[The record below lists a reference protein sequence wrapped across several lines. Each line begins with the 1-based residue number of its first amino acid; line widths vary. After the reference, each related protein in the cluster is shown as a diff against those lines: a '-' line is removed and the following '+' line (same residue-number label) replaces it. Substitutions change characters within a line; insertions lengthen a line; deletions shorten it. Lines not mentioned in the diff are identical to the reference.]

1 MSKLRSAVVWLVL
14 TTQIWTPV
22 LAQTL
27 PISVDKSVA
36 GQKPVVGV
44 ANGVPVVNIAPPSA
58 GGVSNNRFTQF
69 NVGPSGVVLNN
80 SGAASQTQLAGQ
92 VAGNPMLGNQR
103 AATILNQVTAANPSR
118 LMGMLEV
125 AGNRANVIVANPA
138 GITCNGCGFLN
149 ANRATLTTGKPVI
162 GPDGTLGF
170 DIASG
175 RLAIEGAGLYGA
187 NLSQLDLL
195 ARTLELNAQ
204 VWADRLN
211 VVAGAA
217 RVGYD
222 GIDVSALAG
231 DGAGTGVALD
241 VAALGGMYANS
252 IRLIGTE
259 AGVGVNVGGNLVALT
274 GTLSVSANG
283 DVRILPS
290 ARVQAARDLSL
301 QSGRDIVNQG
311 AATAGGALA
320 FNAAGK
326 IVNHSAISS
335 GSGAS
340 IVARQMENRGA
351 FTAGLQADGS
361 VSPLG
366 TLSVQVDQLLNPGV
380 LVAGG
385 NAAVTAG
392 VLGLS
397 GGKFVTGGALTLDAT
412 GAVSNRAGEVYGGS
426 VVLRAASLD
435 NSGGKL
441 ASGGALRGRVTG
453 AIDNTGGTLAGA
465 GAVDVTGKSVVN
477 AASGVVSGD
486 NVALRGT
493 DAIDNQ
499 GGTVQANGAL
509 RVETAGALDN
519 RGGKLLGGSA
529 DIQAASVDN
538 RNGVAQADGK
548 LAITSGGAL
557 RNQDGGLYGGTA
569 DLKSGSLENGAGRIA
584 TDGALDVTV
593 TGAIDNTGGTIAA
606 QGLASLDAQRLTN
619 TRGIVAANGL
629 TLETQG
635 VLDNNA
641 GLIQADNTLA
651 LSAGSLINRDTL
663 VNGVAGAGGTVAGA
677 LGMMG
682 KQVTLNAGSIDNQA
696 GRIGAGQDLGVTT
709 GALDNAR
716 GNVSSDANAKLAFS
730 SLANTGGALTA
741 GTSLE
746 LVTGNLDNDG
756 KIHSGQDL
764 KITANTLTNRA
775 GGELIA
781 VRNNEL
787 VIGGLLANAGLIDGG
802 YTRIHA
808 GSLTNTGRIYGDRI
822 GIQTPVLLNDANA
835 VIASRG
841 DIDLGVGTLTNRE
854 HALIYVAGDLRIGGT
869 LDAGGKATGQAAL
882 LSNESAT
889 IEAERDADI
898 AAASIQNRNLHFA
911 SETVEVSR
919 EAKWFYRLDGTT
931 DIVDGEGMWF
941 CNTVKSICG
950 RGPSWMGQY
959 DERRLLMPSA
969 RYPESQ
975 YGPPFD
981 YSNIQNDQ
989 EGRAGISAPIG
1000 LAYTPETPFC
1010 DGGDSGFCS
1019 VDPAQFFYKPDAKIW
1034 SVFEVER
1041 PSGIKK
1047 PPAPD
1052 DCGLRCPAD
1061 LAQQQAQYDRDLELY
1076 DTLNEKIKAFNAD
1089 FRNNRMIKDFTFYEV
1104 TEITRETRITQSDPG
1119 KIIVGGNARLAGNI
1133 VNDKSRIL
1141 AGGTLKTEGGTL
1153 SNVGAEGLR
1162 TVDRVGTMAYT
1173 YEKNDSRKYNRSDYN
1188 ATVLAERIETG
1199 LGDAQGGASFA
1210 PSGQTPGGSTIVQA
1224 LPPATLTRITL
1235 PGNQTIAVVVL
1246 PPTIPTSKLYQVVPA
1261 PNAPYL
1267 IATDSQFIG
1276 SRTVVSSDFLL
1287 EKLNQDPGHILKRL
1301 GDGFYEQKLVAE
1313 QVMLASGQRF
1323 VGDYTDNETQ
1333 YRAMLS
1339 AGADFANQ
1347 FGLAVGTALTEEQ
1360 MRHLTSDIVWM
1371 VEQTVTL
1378 PDGTQQKVL
1387 APQVYLAVKPGD
1399 LRGDGTLIAGRD
1411 TQISATGDVD
1421 NSGTIGARNALVV
1434 DAQNMRNTVGT
1445 IQGKTVNLNARND
1458 IDNLAGLLKG
1468 DGVTLTAGRDIN
1480 LTASTQSNVRGGIS
1494 NTIVDGV
1501 ARIDAGTLN
1510 VQAGR
1515 DFNAQAAAIA
1525 ASGDAS
1531 IRAGN
1536 GINLTAAGTSYGES
1550 FNFGKK
1556 NRSEMRTT
1564 EDVGTRIA
1572 AAGNLTLMAA
1582 QDTNAI
1588 AAQVSSDKQLAL
1600 GAGRDINVLAGD
1612 SSGYTYNEIYYK
1624 TKGFLSSKS
1633 THRIKEA
1640 SWTQAVSSTFT
1651 GDSAVLVAGRDL
1663 NVFGSNVAAQNDLV
1677 MSADRGVNIVAEKN
1691 SADEYQYEKIKR
1703 SGFGGLGGLSY
1714 GSRQTTDWM
1723 DTKRGLN
1730 TGSTIGSVTGDV
1742 LINAGASLNVLG
1754 SDVLAR
1760 QGDITMIGRD
1770 VSIVGSFDTMRQREV
1785 HQMKQSGFSVT
1796 ASTPVASAMQTA
1808 GRMAEAS
1815 GKSGNP
1821 VMAALA
1827 GGTTALAASNAYDAV
1842 VAAGTAEDAGTIDK
1856 MGGGSIKLS
1865 FGSSKSSSTT
1875 DRSSSTSV
1883 GSNIAAGK
1891 DLTIV
1896 AKGAGSASDIT
1907 VSGSNLSAGNNAVL
1921 KADGDILLQA
1931 AKNFYEQKTDSKSS
1945 GFNIA
1950 VGYSTGTSNGWTVEL
1965 GASMS
1970 RGKENGRDQSWTNS
1984 SVTAGNVLALQSG
1997 GDTTLRGA
2005 SGKAEQVLA
2014 SVGGNLLLES
2024 LQDTSTYTSR
2034 QTSAGINATLCIP
2047 PYCYGQ
2053 SSAAANFG
2061 TGRMNS
2067 NYKSVADQTGLW
2079 AGDGG
2084 FLIDVK
2090 NNTTLI
2096 GSVIA
2101 SSDKAVTDGLNML
2114 STGTLVTRDIKNKAS
2129 YSANQIAVGGGF
2141 GFGGSASGSGGGASG
2156 LGTTKGNQVAGGASK
2171 DAGTSLS
2178 SSGALSANMPTVVAA
2193 SGKSSSTTQSAIS
2206 GGTVI
2211 IRDEA
2216 GQKALTGKTVAET
2229 IASLN
2234 RDTSDTLNTL
2244 KPIFDKEKIEA
2255 GFEIASEATRQM
2267 GQYLSN
2273 RAKEADELKKAMSA
2287 ENDPTRYAELERQY
2301 ENAKQWLPGGTY
2313 RQVANAILAATGS
2326 NVTGA
2331 ASTIAQN
2338 AVVSYLQQ
2346 QGAAQ
2351 VGKWVGEGLIR
2362 SGSPEHVALQAIV
2375 GCAGAGAS
2383 GQSCTA
2389 GATGAAAAVVINALL
2404 DSSKG
2409 KSNEDAEAR
2418 RNLVASLIAGAA
2430 AVAGADGLA
2439 AITNAAIAELDNN
2452 SLNPL
2457 HHQPLI
2463 ERLAQM
2469 DKLEP
2474 EEQVELLQRL
2484 KAAHAEGT
2492 QTALDQMKSVFGPEE
2507 LKETRD
2513 QLESML
2519 GAGSACGQVPACAL
2533 QLTRSIKELDGL
2545 LAQYKTQS
2553 ELTPKVDAALLVFD
2567 LATSGIVGVVK
2578 GPVLDAIRLSA
2589 TRAAGGSLEMAAAK
2603 MAYADGASWTIRNAE
2618 VLASDGKTVLARQN
2632 PITGKYEATVPRL
2645 WQGNS
2650 PALEF
2655 VPPGMERPFRPV
2667 NPTFPPDAAVV
2678 NAMQSPQLKQMVKAC
2693 DQSDC
2698 SEIASKLLESAGGKG
2713 MILEVRPKNS
2723 GKLNIY
2729 ENNDLTVNNFYHQ
2742 VYTDGRYVYDPR
2754 LSTTP
2759 IPKGDWEMHMR
2770 GMNPT
2775 GVSITTNLQGL
2786 Q

>member
-1 MSKLRSAVVWLVL
+1 MFKLRSAVVWLVL
-14 TTQIWTPV
+14 YSQIWTPV

-27 PISVDKSVA
+27 PISVDKSVPGA
-36 GQKPVVGV
+36 KPVVGV
-44 ANGVPVVNIAPPSA
+44 SNGVPVVNIAPPSA

-103 AATILNQVTAANPSR
+103 ATAILNQVTAANPSR

-125 AGNRANVIVANPA
+125 AGNRANVIIANPA

-162 GPDGTLGF
+162 GADGALGF
-170 DIASG
+170 DITGG
-175 RLAIEGAGLYGA
+175 RLGIEGAGLYGA
-187 NLSQLDLL
+187 NLSQLDLM

-204 VWADRLN
+204 VWANNLN

-222 GIDVSALAG
+222 GIDVAALTGA
-231 DGAGTGVALD
+231 GAGTGVALD

-259 AGVGVNVGGNLVALT
+259 AGVGVNIGGNLAALT
-274 GTLSVSANG
+274 GTLTVSANG
-283 DVRILPS
+283 DVRIQPS
-290 ARVQAARDLSL
+290 GRLQAATNLSV
-301 QSGRDIVNQG
+301 QSARDIVNDG
-311 AATAGGALA
+311 AVAAGGALGL
-320 FNAAGK
+320 NAAAK
-326 IVNHSAISS
+326 VINNQAMSSA
-335 GSGAS
+335 GNAS
-340 IVARQMENRGA
+340 IVARQLENRGA
-351 FTAGLQADGS
+351 LTAGLQADGS
-361 VSPLG
+361 ISPLG
-366 TLSVQVDQLLNPGV
+366 ALSAQVDQLLNPGT

-385 NAAVTAG
+385 DATITANA
-392 VLGLS
+392 LGLS
-397 GGKFVTGGALTLDAT
+397 GGKFVAGGALRVDAT
-412 GAVSNRAGEVYGGS
+412 GAVTNRGGSVYGGS
-426 VVLRAASLD
+426 VALRAAGLD
-435 NSGGKL
+435 NTGGKL
-441 ASGGALRGRVTG
+441 TSGAALDGQVTG

-465 GAVDVTGKSVVN
+465 GALDLRGRSVVN
-477 AASGVVSGD
+477 AAGGVISGQS
-486 NVALRGT
+486 VALRGA
-493 DAIDNQ
+493 DGIDNQ
-499 GGTVQANGAL
+499 GGSVQANDAL
-509 RVETAGALDN
+509 RVETAGTLDN
-519 RGGKLLGGSA
+519 RGGKLLGGGA
-529 DIQAASVDN
+529 DIQAAAIDN
-538 RNGVAQADGK
+538 RNGIAQADGK
-548 LAITSGGAL
+548 LAVTTGGAL
-557 RNQDGGLYGGTA
+557 QNQAGGLYGGTLGIDA
-569 DLKSGSLENGAGRIA
+569 ASLANSGGKVASG
-584 TDGALDVTV
+584 GALDLKTA
-593 TGAIDNTGGTIAA
+593 GAIDNTDGTVAA
-606 QGLASLDAQRLTN
+606 QGLATLNAQSLSN
-619 TRGIVAANGL
+619 TRGIVAAGGL
-629 TLETQG
+629 TLKTQG
-635 VLDNNA
+635 VLDNSA
-641 GLIQADNTLA
+641 GLIQADDALA
-651 LSAGSLINRDTL
+651 LTAGSLKNRDTL
-663 VNGVAGAGGTVAGA
+663 ANGNAGAGATTAGA
-677 LGMMG
+677 LGLMG
-682 KQVTLNAGSIDNQA
+682 QQVTLDTTAIDNQA
-696 GRIGAGQDLGVTT
+696 GRIGAGQALTLTT
-709 GALDNAR
+709 GVLDNTR
-716 GNVSSDANAKLAFS
+716 GNVSSDAKAKLAFS
-730 SLANTGGALTA
+730 SVTNTGGALTA

-756 KIHSGQDL
+756 KIHAGQDL
-764 KITANTLTNRA
+764 KITADTLTNRA
-775 GGELIA
+775 TGELIA

-787 VIGGLLANAGLIDGG
+787 IIGGLLSNAGLIDGG
-802 YTRIHA
+802 YTLINA
-808 GSLTNTGRIYGDRI
+808 GNLLNTGRIYGDRI
-822 GIQTPVLLNDANA
+822 GIKTPLLQNEPNA

-841 DIDLGVGTLTNRE
+841 DMDLGVGTLTNRE
-854 HALIYVAGDLRIGGT
+854 HALIYAAGDLRLGGT
-869 LDAGGKATGQAAL
+869 LDAAGKATGQAAL

-889 IEAERDADI
+889 IEVERNADI

-911 SETVEVSR
+911 SETVEVGR

-981 YSNIQNDQ
+981 YSNIQEDQ
-989 EGRAGISAPIG
+989 QGRAGVSAPIG
-1000 LAYTPETPFC
+1000 LAYIAEYSGC
-1010 DGGDSGFCS
+1010 SGGDAGECYTN
-1019 VDPAQFFYKPDAKIW
+1019 PAQFLYKPDAKIW

-1041 PSGIKK
+1041 PSGIRR
-1047 PPAPD
+1047 PPSPD
-1052 DCGLRCPAD
+1052 DCGWRCPAD
-1061 LAQQQAQYDRDLELY
+1061 LAQQQAQYDHDLELY

-1104 TEITRETRITQSDPG
+1104 TEITRETRITESDPG
-1119 KIIVGGNARLAGNI
+1119 KIIVGGNARLVGNV

-1141 AGGTLKTEGGTL
+1141 AGGALKTEGGTL

-1199 LGDAQGGASFA
+1199 LGDAKGGAAVA
-1210 PSGQTPGGSTIVQA
+1210 PSGQTPGASTVVQA

-1246 PPTIPTSKLYQVVPA
+1246 PPTIPTSKLYQVITA

-1276 SRTVVSSDFLL
+1276 SRSVVSSDFLL
-1287 EKLNQDPGHILKRL
+1287 EKLNQDPGHVLKRL

-1313 QVMLASGQRF
+1313 QVMLATGQRF

-1333 YRAMLS
+1333 YKALLS
-1339 AGADFANQ
+1339 AGADFAKQ

-1411 TQISATGDVD
+1411 TQISATGDVN
-1421 NSGTIGARNALVV
+1421 NSGTLGARNALVV
-1434 DAQNMRNTVGT
+1434 DAQNVRNTVGT

-1510 VQAGR
+1510 AQAGR
-1515 DFNAQAAAIA
+1515 DVNAQAAAIVT
-1525 ASGDAS
+1525 SGDAS

-1536 GINLTAAGTSYGES
+1536 DINLTAAGTSYGES

-1582 QDTNAI
+1582 QDINAI

-1612 SSGYTYNEIYYK
+1612 SSGYAYNEIYYK
-1624 TKGFLSSKS
+1624 TKGFLSSKT

-1651 GDSAVLVAGRDL
+1651 GDSAVMVAGRDL
-1663 NVFGSNVAAQNDLV
+1663 NVLGSNVAAQNDLV
-1677 MSADRGVNIVAEKN
+1677 MSADRNVNIVAEKN
-1691 SADEYQYEKIKR
+1691 SASEYQYEKIKK

-1742 LINAGASLNVLG
+1742 LINAGGSLNVLG

-1785 HQMKQSGFSVT
+1785 HEMKQSGFSVT
-1796 ASTPVASAMQTA
+1796 ASTPVVSAMQTA

-1821 VMAALA
+1821 VMTALA

-1842 VAAGTAEDAGTIDK
+1842 AAAGAAKDAGAIDK
-1856 MGGGSIKLS
+1856 MGGGSIKIS

-1945 GFNIA
+1945 GFNIGI
-1950 VGYSTGTSNGWTVEL
+1950 GYSTGTSNGLTVEL
-1965 GASMS
+1965 GASIA
-1970 RGKENGRDQSWTNS
+1970 RGKENGRDDSWTNS

-1997 GDTTLRGA
+1997 GDTTLKGA
-2005 SGKAEQVLA
+2005 SGKAEQILA

-2024 LQDTSTYTSR
+2024 LQDTSTYTSK
-2034 QTSAGINATLCIP
+2034 QTSAGVNITLCIP

-2053 SSAAANFG
+2053 STAAANFG
-2061 TGRMNS
+2061 TGKMNS
-2067 NYKSVADQTGLW
+2067 NFKSVTEQTGLW

-2101 SSDKAVTDGLNML
+2101 SSDKAVADGLNML
-2114 STGTLVTRDIKNKAS
+2114 STGTLVTRDIKNSAS

-2141 GFGGSASGSGGGASG
+2141 GFGGSASAGGESPAG

-2171 DAGTSLS
+2171 DAGTSLA
-2178 SSGALSANMPTVVAA
+2178 SGGGFSANLPTVVAA
-2193 SGKSSSTTQSAIS
+2193 GGNSSSTTQSAIS
-2206 GGTVI
+2206 GGTII
-2211 IRDEA
+2211 IRDEE
-2216 GQKALTGKTVAET
+2216 GQRALTGKTVAET
-2229 IASLN
+2229 IAALN

-2255 GFEIASEATRQM
+2255 GFEIASEASRQL
-2267 GQYLSN
+2267 GQFLTN
-2273 RAKEADELKKAMSA
+2273 RAREADALSSSLAKELQK
-2287 ENDPTRYAELERQY
+2287 
-2301 ENAKQWLPGGTY
+2301 PGGGDAQRIAQLANELDSALRWAPGGDY
-2313 RQVANAILAATGS
+2313 RLISTAILGGISGNVSGGVSEAAR
-2326 NVTGA
+2326 
-2331 ASTIAQN
+2331 AS
-2338 AVVSYLQQ
+2338 AVNYLQGLTAQ
-2346 QGAAQ
+2346 QVKLFADGLGSSPQADATRAA
-2351 VGKWVGEGLIR
+2351 L
-2362 SGSPEHVALQAIV
+2362 HAIV
-2375 GCAGAGAS
+2375 GCAGGAAQGTGCSSSALGAGAAS
-2383 GQSCTA
+2383 
-2389 GATGAAAAVVINALL
+2389 VVNALL
-2404 DSSKG
+2404 DAADRGSESG
-2409 KSNEDAEAR
+2409 LSVEQREAR
-2418 RNLVASLIAGAA
+2418 ANLVSNLLAGVAFGLGLDAGGAVNSGRLETENNAVGLLLKRGGPALIGLCFRSATCQEKVIGPAAFAAISA
-2430 AVAGADGLA
+2430 AVAALRAANPQLDENQALLLAVTRYITTPASMEPIPGKPGEPVPPLPIPPGQTGGNENVSVPGKPGDGHTPISVPGQENNGPPEGA
-2439 AITNAAIAELDNN
+2439 TMP
-2452 SLNPL
+2452 SPL
-2457 HHQPLI
+2457 
-2463 ERLAQM
+2463 
-2469 DKLEP
+2469 P
-2474 EEQVELLQRL
+2474 EEQWPGLIF
-2484 KAAHAEGT
+2484 
-2492 QTALDQMKSVFGPEE
+2492 S
-2507 LKETRD
+2507 
-2513 QLESML
+2513 ESK
-2519 GAGSACGQVPACAL
+2519 GVPP
-2533 QLTRSIKELDGL
+2533 SIVNLDGKL
-2545 LAQYKTQS
+2545 PA
-2553 ELTPKVDAALLVFD
+2553 
-2567 LATSGIVGVVK
+2567 GIG
-2578 GPVLDAIRLSA
+2578 GP
-2589 TRAAGGSLEMAAAK
+2589 G
-2603 MAYADGASWTIRNAE
+2603 
-2618 VLASDGKTVLARQN
+2618 
-2632 PITGKYEATVPRL
+2632 
-2645 WQGNS
+2645 
-2650 PALEF
+2650 
-2655 VPPGMERPFRPV
+2655 
-2667 NPTFPPDAAVV
+2667 
-2678 NAMQSPQLKQMVKAC
+2678 
-2693 DQSDC
+2693 
-2698 SEIASKLLESAGGKG
+2698 
-2713 MILEVRPKNS
+2713 
-2723 GKLNIY
+2723 
-2729 ENNDLTVNNFYHQ
+2729 
-2742 VYTDGRYVYDPR
+2742 
-2754 LSTTP
+2754 TP
-2759 IPKGDWEMHMR
+2759 IPMPPTQ
-2770 GMNPT
+2770 NPDVT
-2775 GVSITTNLQGL
+2775 AEEFARAAFNGQTPMKVVDNISGPGSWVAILPDGTAVTFRPAGQASSATSDTTATVEVNNKSIRDINLGKHAKFKFPSF
-2786 Q
+2786 

>member
-27 PISVDKSVA
+27 PISVDKNVS

-44 ANGVPVVNIAPPSA
+44 TNGVPVVNIAPPSA

-80 SGAASQTQLAGQ
+80 SGAASQTQVAGQ

-103 AATILNQVTAANPSR
+103 ATTILNQVTAPNPSQ

-162 GPDGTLGF
+162 GPDGALGF
-170 DIASG
+170 DITGG
-175 RLAIEGAGLYGA
+175 RLGIEGAGLYGA
-187 NLSQLDLL
+187 NLSQLDLM

-204 VWADRLN
+204 VWANNLN

-222 GIDVSALAG
+222 GIDVSALTGA
-231 DGAGTGVALD
+231 GAGTGVALD

-259 AGVGVNVGGNLVALT
+259 AGVGVNIGGNLAALT
-274 GTLSVSANG
+274 GTLTVNANG

-290 ARVQAARDLSL
+290 GRLQAATGLTV
-301 QSGRDIVNQG
+301 QSARDIVNDG
-311 AATAGGALA
+311 TVAAGGALGL
-320 FNAAGK
+320 NAAGN
-326 IVNHSAISS
+326 VANNNAMSSA
-335 GSGAS
+335 ATVS
-340 IVARQMENRGA
+340 IVARQFENRGGL
-351 FTAGLQADGS
+351 TVGLQADGS
-361 VSPLG
+361 ISPLG
-366 TLSVQVDQLLNPGV
+366 ALSAQVDQLLNPGT

-385 NAAVTAG
+385 DATITAKA
-392 VLGLS
+392 LGLS
-397 GGKFVTGGALTLDAT
+397 GGKFVAGGALSVDAT
-412 GAVSNRAGEVYGGS
+412 GAVTNRDGSVYGGS
-426 VVLRAASLD
+426 VALRAGSLD
-435 NSGGKL
+435 NTGGKL
-441 ASGGALRGRVTG
+441 TGGVALVGQVTG

-465 GAVDVTGKSVVN
+465 GAVDLRGRSVVN
-477 AASGVVSGD
+477 AAGGVVSGQS
-486 NVALRGT
+486 VALRGA
-493 DAIDNQ
+493 DGIDNQ
-499 GGTVQANGAL
+499 GGSVQANDAL
-509 RVETAGALDN
+509 RVETAGAIDN

-529 DIQAASVDN
+529 DLQSASLDN
-538 RNGVAQADGK
+538 RGGIAQADGK
-548 LAITSGGAL
+548 LAVTNSGAL
-557 RNQDGGLYGGTA
+557 QNEGGGLYGGTA
-569 DLKSGSLENGAGRIA
+569 DLKAASLANTDGKIASG
-584 TDGALDVTV
+584 GALDVT
-593 TGAIDNTGGTIAA
+593 TPGAIDNTGGTIAA
-606 QGLASLDAQRLTN
+606 QGLASLDAQRLVN
-619 TRGIVAANGL
+619 RRGIVAASGL
-629 TLETQG
+629 TLKTQG
-635 VLDNNA
+635 LLDNNA
-641 GLIQADNTLA
+641 GLIQADNA
-651 LSAGSLINRDTL
+651 LILNAGSLSNRDTFA
-663 VNGVAGAGGTVAGA
+663 NGVAGA
-677 LGMMG
+677 LGLMG
-682 KQVTLNAGSIDNQA
+682 KQVTLNAGSIDNQD

-716 GNVSSDANAKLAFS
+716 GNVSSDANAKLAFG

-764 KITANTLTNRA
+764 KITADTLTNRA
-775 GGELIA
+775 SGELIA

-802 YTRIHA
+802 YTRINA
-808 GSLTNTGRIYGDRI
+808 GNLLNTGRIYGDRI
-822 GIQTPVLLNDANA
+822 GIKTPLLQNEPNA

-841 DIDLGVGTLTNRE
+841 DMDLGVGTLTNRE
-854 HALIYVAGDLRIGGT
+854 HALIYAAGDLRIGGT

-889 IEAERDADI
+889 IEVERNADI

-911 SETVEVSR
+911 SESVEVSR

-950 RGPSWMGQY
+950 RDPSWMGQY

-981 YSNIQNDQ
+981 YSNIQEDQ
-989 EGRAGISAPIG
+989 QGRAGVSAPIG
-1000 LAYTPETPFC
+1000 LAYIPEYSGC
-1010 DGGDSGFCS
+1010 SGGDAGECYTN
-1019 VDPAQFFYKPDAKIW
+1019 PPQFLYKPDAKIW

-1041 PSGIKK
+1041 PSGIRR
-1047 PPAPD
+1047 PPSPD
-1052 DCGLRCPAD
+1052 DCGWRCPAD
-1061 LAQQQAQYDRDLELY
+1061 LAQQQAQYDHDLVLY
-1076 DTLNEKIKAFNAD
+1076 DTLNEKIKDFNAD

-1104 TEITRETRITQSDPG
+1104 TQITRETRITESDPG

-1199 LGDAQGGASFA
+1199 LGDAKGGAAVA
-1210 PSGQTPGGSTIVQA
+1210 PSGQTPGASTVVQA

-1246 PPTIPTSKLYQVVPA
+1246 PPTLPTSKLYQVVTA
-1261 PNAPYL
+1261 PSAPYL

-1287 EKLNQDPGHILKRL
+1287 EKLNQDPSHILKRL

-1313 QVMLASGQRF
+1313 QVMLATGQRF

-1333 YRAMLS
+1333 YKALLS
-1339 AGADFANQ
+1339 AGADFAEKY
-1347 FGLAVGTALTEEQ
+1347 GLALGTALTEEQ

-1411 TQISATGDVD
+1411 TQISTTGDVV

-1434 DAQNMRNTVGT
+1434 DAQNVRNTVGT

-1468 DGVTLTAGRDIN
+1468 DAVALTAGRDVN
-1480 LTASTQSNVRGGIS
+1480 LTSSTQSNVRGGIS
-1494 NTIVDGV
+1494 NTIIDGV
-1501 ARIDAGTLN
+1501 ARVDAGTLN

-1515 DFNAQAAAIA
+1515 DVNAQAAAIA
-1525 ASGDAS
+1525 ATGDAS

-1536 GINLTAAGTSYGES
+1536 DINLTAAGTSYGES

-1582 QDTNAI
+1582 QDINAI
-1588 AAQVSSDKQLAL
+1588 AAQVSSDKQLAV

-1624 TKGFLSSKS
+1624 TKGFWSSKT

-1651 GDSAVLVAGRDL
+1651 GDSAVLMAGRDL
-1663 NVFGSNVAAQNDLV
+1663 NVVGSNVAAQKDLV
-1677 MSADRGVNIVAEKN
+1677 MSADRNVNIVAEQN
-1691 SADEYQYEKIKR
+1691 TANDYQYEKIKK
-1703 SGFGGLGGLSY
+1703 SGFGALGGISY
-1714 GSRQTTDWM
+1714 GSRQTTDWV

-1742 LINAGASLNVLG
+1742 LINAGGSLNVLG

-1770 VSIVGSFDTMRQREV
+1770 VSIVGGFDTMRQREV
-1785 HQMKQSGFSVT
+1785 HEVKQSGFTIT
-1796 ASTPVASAMQTA
+1796 ASTPVVSAMQTGA
-1808 GRMAEAS
+1808 RMAEAS
-1815 GKSGNP
+1815 GKSGNA
-1821 VMAALA
+1821 VMAGLA
-1827 GGTTALAASNAYDAV
+1827 GATTALAASNAYDAV
-1842 VAAGTAEDAGTIDK
+1842 KAAGAIENATAIDK
-1856 MGGGSIKLS
+1856 AGGGSIKVS

-1883 GSNIAAGK
+1883 GSNIAAGN

-1921 KADGDILLQA
+1921 KADGGILLQA
-1931 AKNFYEQKTDSKSS
+1931 ARNVFEQKTDSKSS
-1945 GFNIA
+1945 GFNIGI
-1950 VGYSTGTSNGWTVEL
+1950 GYSTGTSNGWTLEL
-1965 GASMS
+1965 GASVS
-1970 RGKENGRDQSWTNS
+1970 RGNENGRDQSWTNS
-1984 SVTAGNVLALQSG
+1984 FVTAGNVLALQSG

-2005 SGKAEQVLA
+2005 SGKAEQILA

-2024 LQDTSTYTSR
+2024 LQDTSTYTSK
-2034 QTSAGINATLCIP
+2034 QTSGGVNLTVCVP

-2053 SSAAANFG
+2053 SSVSGNFG
-2061 TGRMNS
+2061 TGKMNS
-2067 NYKSVADQTGLW
+2067 NFKSVTEQTGLW

-2096 GSVIA
+2096 GSVIV
-2101 SSDKAVTDGLNML
+2101 SSDKAVAEGLNKL
-2114 STGTLVTRDIKNKAS
+2114 STGTLVTQDIKNSAS

-2141 GFGGSASGSGGGASG
+2141 GFGGGASKEGSAG

-2171 DAGTSLS
+2171 DAGTSLA
-2178 SSGALSANMPTVVAA
+2178 SSGGFSANLPTVVAA
-2193 SGKSSSTTQSAIS
+2193 GGNSSSTTQSAIS
-2206 GGTVI
+2206 GGTII
-2211 IRDEA
+2211 IREEER
-2216 GQKALTGKTVAET
+2216 QRALTGKTAAET
-2229 IASLN
+2229 IAALN
-2234 RDTSDTLNTL
+2234 RDTSDTLNAL

-2255 GFEIASEATRQM
+2255 GFEIASEASRQL
-2267 GQYLSN
+2267 GQFLTN
-2273 RAKEADELKKAMSA
+2273 RAKEIQDAKQRSE
-2287 ENDPTRYAELERQY
+2287 DPRLSYAERIQAAKEYADLEGKWGAR
-2301 ENAKQWLPGGTY
+2301 GTY
-2313 RQVANAILAATGS
+2313 SQWGTIIL
-2326 NVTGA
+2326 GA
-2331 ASTIAQN
+2331 ASGNVMGGTGQFVQAA
-2338 AVVSYLQQ
+2338 AVNYLQTL
-2346 QGAAQ
+2346 GAAQ
-2351 VGKWVGEGLIR
+2351 IKELSRELGGEG
-2362 SGSPEHVALQAIV
+2362 SAGHAALHAV
-2375 GCAGAGAS
+2375 LGCAGAAAQGAS
-2383 GQSCTA
+2383 C
-2389 GATGAAAAVVINALL
+2389 
-2404 DSSKG
+2404 
-2409 KSNEDAEAR
+2409 
-2418 RNLVASLIAGAA
+2418 
-2430 AVAGADGLA
+2430 
-2439 AITNAAIAELDNN
+2439 
-2452 SLNPL
+2452 
-2457 HHQPLI
+2457 
-2463 ERLAQM
+2463 
-2469 DKLEP
+2469 
-2474 EEQVELLQRL
+2474 
-2484 KAAHAEGT
+2484 
-2492 QTALDQMKSVFGPEE
+2492 
-2507 LKETRD
+2507 
-2513 QLESML
+2513 
-2519 GAGSACGQVPACAL
+2519 GAGGVGAL
-2533 QLTRSIKELDGL
+2533 S
-2545 LAQYKTQS
+2545 
-2553 ELTPKVDAALLVFD
+2553 
-2567 LATSGIVGVVK
+2567 GVV
-2578 GPVLDAIRLSA
+2578 L
-2589 TRAAGGSLEMAAAK
+2589 
-2603 MAYADGASWTIRNAE
+2603 
-2618 VLASDGKTVLARQN
+2618 
-2632 PITGKYEATVPRL
+2632 
-2645 WQGNS
+2645 
-2650 PALEF
+2650 
-2655 VPPGMERPFRPV
+2655 
-2667 NPTFPPDAAVV
+2667 
-2678 NAMQSPQLKQMVKAC
+2678 
-2693 DQSDC
+2693 
-2698 SEIASKLLESAGGKG
+2698 SKLLENLEGDGGKNLSAEDQQTRVNLITSIVAGIAAAIDPNAVSAAQVAARIELENNSRYMNRDKVGRLKAELTNDLLRTCGTEASCFQEGFDRADRMASAYDVALMLSHYPQLTKEKADTLAQAVLDLAPGVSNASALYELVTGRTATGEEANRFFSSLGLVPVVGG
-2713 MILEVRPKNS
+2713 MLKKGGQALHVFADVGKAVDVGKVGGRAGAAVANGIEIAPGKFDYLFGRVSSNAHNAARSNQLALEMKRLGIPDTAAGRQMLSEHLAQSVKSEGNVSRTFSNQYGNFEVRESFFIGPS
-2723 GKLNIY
+2723 GSATKF
-2729 ENNDLTVNNFYHQ
+2729 ESTFQ
-2742 VYTDGRYVYDPR
+2742 VLEDGTRR
-2754 LSTTP
+2754 LSTV
-2759 IPKGDWEMHMR
+2759 IPF
-2770 GMNPT
+2770 N
-2775 GVSITTNLQGL
+2775 
-2786 Q
+2786 

>member
-1 MSKLRSAVVWLVL
+1 MFKLRSAVVWLVL
-14 TTQIWTPV
+14 YSQIWTPV

-27 PISVDKSVA
+27 PISVDKSVPGA
-36 GQKPVVGV
+36 KPVVGV
-44 ANGVPVVNIAPPSA
+44 SNGVPVVNIAPPSA

-103 AATILNQVTAANPSR
+103 ATAILNQVTAANPSR

-125 AGNRANVIVANPA
+125 AGNRANVIIANPA

-162 GPDGTLGF
+162 GADGALGF
-170 DIASG
+170 DITGG
-175 RLAIEGAGLYGA
+175 RLGIEGAGLYGA
-187 NLSQLDLL
+187 NLSQLDLM

-204 VWADRLN
+204 VWANNLN

-222 GIDVSALAG
+222 GIDVAALTGA
-231 DGAGTGVALD
+231 GAGTGVALD

-259 AGVGVNVGGNLVALT
+259 AGVGVNIGGNLAALT
-274 GTLSVSANG
+274 GTLTVSANG
-283 DVRILPS
+283 DVRIQPS
-290 ARVQAARDLSL
+290 GRLQAATNLSV
-301 QSGRDIVNQG
+301 QSARDIVNDG
-311 AATAGGALA
+311 AVAAGGALGL
-320 FNAAGK
+320 NAAAK
-326 IVNHSAISS
+326 VINNQAMSSA
-335 GSGAS
+335 GNAS
-340 IVARQMENRGA
+340 IVARQLENRGA
-351 FTAGLQADGS
+351 LTAGLQADGS
-361 VSPLG
+361 ISPLG
-366 TLSVQVDQLLNPGV
+366 ALSAQVDQLLNPGT

-385 NAAVTAG
+385 DATITANA
-392 VLGLS
+392 LGLS
-397 GGKFVTGGALTLDAT
+397 GGKFVAGGALRVDAT
-412 GAVSNRAGEVYGGS
+412 GAVTNRGGSVYGGS
-426 VVLRAASLD
+426 VALRAAGLD
-435 NSGGKL
+435 NTGGKL
-441 ASGGALRGRVTG
+441 TSGAALDGQVTG

-465 GAVDVTGKSVVN
+465 GALDLRGRSVVN
-477 AASGVVSGD
+477 AAGGVISGQS
-486 NVALRGT
+486 VALRGA
-493 DAIDNQ
+493 DGIDNQ
-499 GGTVQANGAL
+499 GGSVQANDAL
-509 RVETAGALDN
+509 RVETAGTLDN
-519 RGGKLLGGSA
+519 RGGKLLGGGA
-529 DIQAASVDN
+529 DIQAAAIDN
-538 RNGVAQADGK
+538 RNGIAQADGK
-548 LAITSGGAL
+548 LAVTTGGAL
-557 RNQDGGLYGGTA
+557 QNQAGGLYGGTLGIDA
-569 DLKSGSLENGAGRIA
+569 ASLANSGGKVASG
-584 TDGALDVTV
+584 GALDLKTA
-593 TGAIDNTGGTIAA
+593 GAIDNTDGTVAA
-606 QGLASLDAQRLTN
+606 QGLATLNAQSLSN
-619 TRGIVAANGL
+619 TRGIVAAGGL
-629 TLETQG
+629 TLKTQG
-635 VLDNNA
+635 VLDNSA
-641 GLIQADNTLA
+641 GLIQADDALA
-651 LSAGSLINRDTL
+651 LTAGSLKNRDTL
-663 VNGVAGAGGTVAGA
+663 ANGNAGAGATTAGA
-677 LGMMG
+677 LGLMG
-682 KQVTLNAGSIDNQA
+682 QQVTLDTTAIDNQA
-696 GRIGAGQDLGVTT
+696 GRIGAGQALTLTT
-709 GALDNAR
+709 GVLDNTR
-716 GNVSSDANAKLAFS
+716 GNVSSDAKAKLAFS
-730 SLANTGGALTA
+730 SVTNTGGALTA

-756 KIHSGQDL
+756 KIHAGQDL
-764 KITANTLTNRA
+764 KITADTLTNRA
-775 GGELIA
+775 TGELIA

-787 VIGGLLANAGLIDGG
+787 IIGGLLSNAGLIDGG
-802 YTRIHA
+802 YTLINA
-808 GSLTNTGRIYGDRI
+808 GNLLNTGRIYGDRI
-822 GIQTPVLLNDANA
+822 GIKTPLLQNEPNA

-841 DIDLGVGTLTNRE
+841 DMDLGVGTLTNRE
-854 HALIYVAGDLRIGGT
+854 HALIYAAGDLRLGGT
-869 LDAGGKATGQAAL
+869 LDAAGKATGQAAL

-889 IEAERDADI
+889 IEVERNADI

-911 SETVEVSR
+911 SETVEVGR

-981 YSNIQNDQ
+981 YSNIQEDQ
-989 EGRAGISAPIG
+989 QGRAGVSAPIG
-1000 LAYTPETPFC
+1000 LAYIAEYSGC
-1010 DGGDSGFCS
+1010 SGGDAGECYTN
-1019 VDPAQFFYKPDAKIW
+1019 PAQFLYKPDAKIW

-1041 PSGIKK
+1041 PSGIRR
-1047 PPAPD
+1047 PPSPD
-1052 DCGLRCPAD
+1052 DCGWRCPAD
-1061 LAQQQAQYDRDLELY
+1061 LAQQQAQYDHDLELY

-1104 TEITRETRITQSDPG
+1104 TEITRETRITESDPG
-1119 KIIVGGNARLAGNI
+1119 KIIVGGNARLVGNV

-1141 AGGTLKTEGGTL
+1141 AGGALKTEGGTL

-1199 LGDAQGGASFA
+1199 LGDAKGGAAVA
-1210 PSGQTPGGSTIVQA
+1210 PSGQTPGASTVVQA

-1246 PPTIPTSKLYQVVPA
+1246 PPTIPTSKLYQVITA

-1276 SRTVVSSDFLL
+1276 SRSVVSSDFLL
-1287 EKLNQDPGHILKRL
+1287 EKLNQDPGHVLKRL

-1313 QVMLASGQRF
+1313 QVMLATGQRF

-1333 YRAMLS
+1333 YKALLS
-1339 AGADFANQ
+1339 AGADFAKQ

-1411 TQISATGDVD
+1411 TQISATGDVN
-1421 NSGTIGARNALVV
+1421 NSGTLGARNALVV
-1434 DAQNMRNTVGT
+1434 DAQNVRNTVGT

-1510 VQAGR
+1510 AQAGR
-1515 DFNAQAAAIA
+1515 DVNAQAAAIVT
-1525 ASGDAS
+1525 SGDAS

-1536 GINLTAAGTSYGES
+1536 DINLTAAGTSYGES

-1582 QDTNAI
+1582 QDINAI
-1588 AAQVSSDKQLAL
+1588 AAQVSSDKQLAV

-1624 TKGFLSSKS
+1624 TKGFWSSKT
-1633 THRIKEA
+1633 THRIKES
-1640 SWTQAVSSTFT
+1640 SWTAGVASTFT
-1651 GDSAVLVAGRDL
+1651 GDTTMVMAGRDV
-1663 NVFGSNVAAQNDLV
+1663 NVVGSNVGAQNDLV
-1677 MSADRGVNIVAEKN
+1677 MSGERNVNIVAGEN
-1691 SADEYQYEKIKR
+1691 TSANYDYEYIKK
-1703 SGFGGLGGLSY
+1703 SGFGAMGGLSY
-1714 GSRQTTDWM
+1714 GTRKQTDIL
-1723 DTKRGLN
+1723 DGTKVFH
-1730 TGSTIGSVTGDV
+1730 TASTVGSVQGDT
-1742 LINAGASLNVLG
+1742 LINAGKSLNVVG
-1754 SDVLAR
+1754 SNVLAR
-1760 QGDITMIGRD
+1760 QGDVTLIGRD
-1770 VSIVGSFDTMRQREV
+1770 VSIVAVADTAREKEYHEV
-1785 HQMKQSGFSVT
+1785 KQSGFSIN
-1796 ASTPVASAMQTA
+1796 ASTPIVSAMQTA
-1808 GRMAEAS
+1808 GRMGEAA
-1815 GKSGNP
+1815 GKTDNK
-1821 VMAALA
+1821 VMQGLALA
-1827 GGTTALAASNAYDAV
+1827 TTGLAGINAYDAV
-1842 VAAGTAEDAGTIDK
+1842 MGAKDKAGGFNASID
-1856 MGGGSIKLS
+1856 
-1865 FGSSKSSSTT
+1865 FGSSKSQTT
-1875 DRSSSTSV
+1875 IKRESTSV
-1883 GSNIAAGK
+1883 SGSNVAAGK

-1896 AKGAGSASDIT
+1896 AKGGGKDSDVTVTGSR
-1907 VSGSNLSAGNNAVL
+1907 LSAGNNAVI
-1921 KADGDILLQA
+1921 KAEGDILLQA
-1931 AKNFYEQKTDSKSS
+1931 VKNSFEQHTTNKSS
-1945 GFNIA
+1945 NASIG
-1950 VGYSTGTSNGWTVEL
+1950 VG
-1965 GASMS
+1965 
-1970 RGKENGRDQSWTNS
+1970 
-1984 SVTAGNVLALQSG
+1984 VTAGNNGFGLVVNLAAGGARGYADGKDTSWAYTTVTAGNALALQSG
-1997 GDTTLRGA
+1997 GDTSLIGA
-2005 SGKAEQVLA
+2005 VGQAEQIIA
-2014 SVGGNLLLES
+2014 SVGNNLRIET
-2024 LQDTSTYTSR
+2024 LQDTSTYKSK
-2034 QTSAGINATLCIP
+2034 QESAGINASICVYG
-2047 PYCYGQ
+2047 YC
-2053 SSAAANFG
+2053 SSSVSANVSQ
-2061 TGRMNS
+2061 GRMNS
-2067 NYKSVADQTGLW
+2067 DFKSATEQAGLK
-2079 AGDGG
+2079 AGNGG
-2084 FLIDVK
+2084 FIVDVK

-2096 GSVIA
+2096 GGVIA
-2101 SSDKAVTDGLNML
+2101 SGDQAVIDGLNRV
-2114 STGTLVTRDIKNKAS
+2114 STGTLVVQDLKNTADYKAS
-2129 YSANQIAVGGGF
+2129 QVAVGGGY
-2141 GFGGSASGSGGGASG
+2141 GWGDSKTGVGMGTTSKGEVAGGSKAEAGTKVPTTSGGVGMGVPVALGASGS
-2156 LGTTKGNQVAGGASK
+2156 
-2171 DAGTSLS
+2171 
-2178 SSGALSANMPTVVAA
+2178 AN
-2193 SGKSSSTTQSAIS
+2193 STTNSAIS
-2206 GGTVI
+2206 GGTI
-2211 IRDEA
+2211 EIRDEA
-2216 GQKALTGKTVAET
+2216 GQLALTGKTAEET

-2234 RDTSDTLNTL
+2234 RDTSSDTLNAL

-2255 GFEIASEATRQM
+2255 GFAVAAEATRQM
-2267 GQYLSN
+2267 GQYLTN
-2273 RAKEADELKKAMSA
+2273 RAKEADELKKAMST

-2338 AVVSYLQQ
+2338 ALVSYLQQ

-2362 SGSPEHVALQAIV
+2362 NGSPEHVALQAIV
-2375 GCAGAGAS
+2375 GCSGAGAS
-2383 GQSCTA
+2383 GQSCAA
-2389 GATGAAAAVVINALL
+2389 GATGAAAAVVVNALL

-2439 AITNAAIAELDNN
+2439 TITNAAIAELDNN

-2463 ERLAQM
+2463 GRLAQM

-2553 ELTPKVDAALLVFD
+2553 ELTPKVDAALLAFD
-2567 LATSGIVGVVK
+2567 LATSGIVGAVR
-2578 GPVLDAIRLSA
+2578 GPILDAIRLSA

-2603 MAYADGASWTIRNAE
+2603 MAYADGASWAVRNGE
-2618 VLASDGKTVLARQN
+2618 VLAADGKTVLARQN
-2632 PITGKYEATVPRL
+2632 PVTGKYDSILVPKP
-2645 WQGNS
+2645 GVKPS
-2650 PALEF
+2650 PPPVE
-2655 VPPGMERPFRPV
+2655 VIPPGMSRPFRPA
-2667 NPTFPPDAAVV
+2667 NPNFPPDAAVV
-2678 NAMQSPQLKQMVKAC
+2678 DAMNSPMLKKMTEAC
-2693 DQSDC
+2693 TSVDC
-2698 SEIASKLLESAGGKG
+2698 SEIAEKLLSSAGGKG
-2713 MILEVRPKNS
+2713 KILEVRPKTANNLS
-2723 GKLNIY
+2723 IY
-2729 ENNDLTVNNFYHQ
+2729 ENSVIERNLNYHQ

-2754 LSTTP
+2754 LSSSP
-2759 IPKGDWEMHMR
+2759 VPKGDWEMHMR
-2770 GMNPT
+2770 GMNPD
-2775 GVSITTNLQGL
+2775 GVSISDKLRGMQ
-2786 Q
+2786 

>member
-14 TTQIWTPV
+14 YTQIWTPV

-27 PISVDKSVA
+27 PISVDKSVP

-44 ANGVPVVNIAPPSA
+44 TNGVPVVNIAPPSA
-58 GGVSNNRFTQF
+58 GGVSNNRYTQF

-103 AATILNQVTAANPSR
+103 AATILNQVTAPNPSQ

-149 ANRATLTTGKPVI
+149 ANRATLTTGKPVN
-162 GPDGTLGF
+162 GLDGALGF

-187 NLSQLDLL
+187 NLSQLDLM

-204 VWADRLN
+204 VWANNLN

-222 GIDVSALAG
+222 GIDVSALTGA
-231 DGAGTGVALD
+231 GAGTGVALD

-259 AGVGVNVGGNLVALT
+259 AGVGVNIGGNLAALT
-274 GTLSVSANG
+274 GTLTVSANG
-283 DVRILPS
+283 DVRIQPS
-290 ARVQAARDLSL
+290 GRLQAATNLSV
-301 QSGRDIVNQG
+301 QSARDIVNDG
-311 AATAGGALA
+311 TVAAGGALGL
-320 FNAAGK
+320 NAAAK
-326 IVNHSAISS
+326 VINNQAMSSA
-335 GSGAS
+335 GNAS
-340 IVARQMENRGA
+340 IVARQLENRGA
-351 FTAGLQADGS
+351 LTAGLQADGS
-361 VSPLG
+361 ISPLG
-366 TLSVQVDQLLNPGV
+366 ALSAQVDQLLNPGT

-385 NAAVTAG
+385 DATITANA
-392 VLGLS
+392 LGLS
-397 GGKFVTGGALTLDAT
+397 GGKFVAGGALRVDAT
-412 GAVSNRAGEVYGGS
+412 GAVTNRGGSVYGGS
-426 VVLRAASLD
+426 VALRAAGLD
-435 NSGGKL
+435 NTGGKL
-441 ASGGALRGRVTG
+441 TSGAALDGQVMG

-465 GAVDVTGKSVVN
+465 GAVDLRGRSVVN
-477 AASGVVSGD
+477 AAGGVVSGQS
-486 NVALRGT
+486 VALRGA
-493 DAIDNQ
+493 DGIDNQ
-499 GGTVQANGAL
+499 GGSVQANDAL

-519 RGGKLLGGSA
+519 RGGKLLGGA
-529 DIQAASVDN
+529 TDIQAASLDN
-538 RNGVAQADGK
+538 RNGIAQADAK
-548 LAITSGGAL
+548 LAVSSGGAIQ
-557 RNQDGGLYGGTA
+557 NQSGGLYGGTVGIDA
-569 DLKSGSLENGAGRIA
+569 ASLANSGGKVASGGELDLK
-584 TDGALDVTV
+584 TV
-593 TGAIDNTGGTIAA
+593 GAIDNAGGTIAA
-606 QGLASLDAQRLTN
+606 QGQAALSAQSLSN

-629 TLETQG
+629 TLKTQG
-635 VLDNNA
+635 TLDNSA
-641 GLIQADNTLA
+641 GLIQADNALA
-651 LSAGSLINRDTL
+651 LTAGSLKNRDTL
-663 VNGVAGAGGTVAGA
+663 ANGIAGAGSTAAGA
-677 LGMMG
+677 LGLMG
-682 KQVTLNAGSIDNQA
+682 KQVMLDTGSIDNQA
-696 GRIGAGQDLGVTT
+696 GRIGAGQDLALST

-730 SLANTGGALTA
+730 SITNTGGALTA

-787 VIGGLLANAGLIDGG
+787 IIGGLLSNAGLIDGG
-802 YTRIHA
+802 YTLINA
-808 GSLTNTGRIYGDRI
+808 GNLLNTGRIYGDRI
-822 GIQTPVLLNDANA
+822 GIKTPLLQNEPNA

-841 DIDLGVGTLTNRE
+841 DMDLGVGTLTNRE
-854 HALIYVAGDLRIGGT
+854 HALIYAAGDLRLGGT
-869 LDAGGKATGQAAL
+869 LDATGKATGQAAL

-889 IEAERDADI
+889 IEVERNADI

-911 SETVEVSR
+911 SESVEVSR

-950 RGPSWMGQY
+950 RDPSWMGQY

-981 YSNIQNDQ
+981 YSNIQEDQ
-989 EGRAGISAPIG
+989 QGRAGVSAPIG
-1000 LAYTPETPFC
+1000 LAYIAEYSGC
-1010 DGGDSGFCS
+1010 SGGDAGGCYTN
-1019 VDPAQFFYKPDAKIW
+1019 PAQFLYKPDAKIW

-1041 PSGIKK
+1041 PSGIRR
-1047 PPAPD
+1047 PPSPD

-1061 LAQQQAQYDRDLELY
+1061 LAQQQAQYDHDLVLY
-1076 DTLNEKIKAFNAD
+1076 DTLNEKIKDFNAD

-1104 TEITRETRITQSDPG
+1104 TQITRETRITESDPG
-1119 KIIVGGNARLAGNI
+1119 KIIVGGNARLVGDI

-1141 AGGTLKTEGGTL
+1141 AGGALKTEGGTL

-1199 LGDAQGGASFA
+1199 LGDAKGGAAVA
-1210 PSGQTPGGSTIVQA
+1210 PSGQTPGASTVVQA

-1246 PPTIPTSKLYQVVPA
+1246 PPTLPTSKLYQVITA

-1276 SRTVVSSDFLL
+1276 SRSVVSSDFLL
-1287 EKLNQDPGHILKRL
+1287 EKLNQDPGHVLKRL

-1313 QVMLASGQRF
+1313 QVMLATGQRF

-1333 YRAMLS
+1333 YKALLS
-1339 AGADFANQ
+1339 AGADFANK

-1411 TQISATGDVD
+1411 TQISATGDVN
-1421 NSGTIGARNALVV
+1421 NSGTLGARNALVV
-1434 DAQNMRNTVGT
+1434 DAQNVRNTVGT

-1468 DGVTLTAGRDIN
+1468 DGVALTAGRDIN

-1510 VQAGR
+1510 AQAGR
-1515 DFNAQAAAIA
+1515 DVNAQAAAIVT
-1525 ASGDAS
+1525 SGDAS

-1536 GINLTAAGTSYGES
+1536 DINLTAAGTSYGES

-1582 QDTNAI
+1582 QDINAI

-1624 TKGFLSSKS
+1624 TKGFWSSKT

-1640 SWTQAVSSTFT
+1640 SWTAGVASTFT
-1651 GDSAVLVAGRDL
+1651 GDTTMVMAGRDV
-1663 NVFGSNVAAQNDLV
+1663 NVVGSNVGAQNDLV
-1677 MSADRGVNIVAEKN
+1677 MSGERNVNIVAGEN
-1691 SADEYQYEKIKR
+1691 TSANYDYEYIKK
-1703 SGFGGLGGLSY
+1703 SGFGAMGGLSY
-1714 GSRQTTDWM
+1714 GTRKQTDIL
-1723 DTKRGLN
+1723 DGTKVFH
-1730 TGSTIGSVTGDV
+1730 TASTVGSVQGDT
-1742 LINAGASLNVLG
+1742 LINAGKSLNVVG
-1754 SDVLAR
+1754 SNVLAR
-1760 QGDITMIGRD
+1760 QGDVTMIGRD
-1770 VSIVGSFDTMRQREV
+1770 VSIVAVADTAREKEYHEV
-1785 HQMKQSGFSVT
+1785 KQSGFSIN
-1796 ASTPVASAMQTA
+1796 ASTPIVSAMQTA
-1808 GRMAEAS
+1808 GRMGEAG
-1815 GKSGNP
+1815 GKTDNK
-1821 VMAALA
+1821 VMQGLALA
-1827 GGTTALAASNAYDAV
+1827 TTGLAGINAYDAV
-1842 VAAGTAEDAGTIDK
+1842 MGAKDKAGGFNASID
-1856 MGGGSIKLS
+1856 
-1865 FGSSKSSSTT
+1865 FGSSKSQTT
-1875 DRSSSTSV
+1875 IKRESTSV
-1883 GSNIAAGK
+1883 SGSNVAAGK

-1896 AKGAGSASDIT
+1896 AKGGGKDSDVTVTGSR
-1907 VSGSNLSAGNNAVL
+1907 LSAGNNAVI
-1921 KADGDILLQA
+1921 KAEGDILLQA
-1931 AKNFYEQKTDSKSS
+1931 AKNSFEQHTTNKSS
-1945 GFNIA
+1945 NASIG
-1950 VGYSTGTSNGWTVEL
+1950 VG
-1965 GASMS
+1965 
-1970 RGKENGRDQSWTNS
+1970 
-1984 SVTAGNVLALQSG
+1984 VTAGNNGFGLVVNLAAGGARGYADGTDTSWAYTTVTAGNALALQSG
-1997 GDTTLRGA
+1997 GDTSLIGA
-2005 SGKAEQVLA
+2005 VGQAEQIIA
-2014 SVGGNLLLES
+2014 SVGNNLRIET
-2024 LQDTSTYTSR
+2024 LQDTSTYKSK
-2034 QTSAGINATLCIP
+2034 QESAGINASICVYG
-2047 PYCYGQ
+2047 YC
-2053 SSAAANFG
+2053 SSSVSANVSQ
-2061 TGRMNS
+2061 GRMNS
-2067 NYKSVADQTGLW
+2067 DFKSATEQAGLK
-2079 AGDGG
+2079 AGNGG
-2084 FLIDVK
+2084 FIVDVK

-2096 GSVIA
+2096 GGVIA
-2101 SSDKAVTDGLNML
+2101 SGDQAVIDGLNRV
-2114 STGTLVTRDIKNKAS
+2114 STGTLVVQELKNTADYKAS
-2129 YSANQIAVGGGF
+2129 QVAVGGGY
-2141 GFGGSASGSGGGASG
+2141 GWGDSKTGVGMGTTSKGEVAGGSKAEAGTKVPTTSGGVGMGVPVALGASGS
-2156 LGTTKGNQVAGGASK
+2156 
-2171 DAGTSLS
+2171 
-2178 SSGALSANMPTVVAA
+2178 AN
-2193 SGKSSSTTQSAIS
+2193 STTNSAIS
-2206 GGTVI
+2206 GGTI
-2211 IRDEA
+2211 EIRDEA
-2216 GQKALTGKTVAET
+2216 GQLALTGKTAEET

-2234 RDTSDTLNTL
+2234 RDTSSDTLNAL
-2244 KPIFDKEKIEA
+2244 KPIFDKEKVEA
-2255 GFEIASEATRQM
+2255 GFAIAAEATRQM
-2267 GQYLSN
+2267 GQYLTN
-2273 RAKEADELKKAMSA
+2273 RAKEADELKKAMST

-2362 SGSPEHVALQAIV
+2362 NGSPEHVALQAIV
-2375 GCAGAGAS
+2375 GCTGAGAS
-2383 GQSCTA
+2383 GQSCAA
-2389 GATGAAAAVVINALL
+2389 GATGAAAAVVVNALL

-2439 AITNAAIAELDNN
+2439 TITNAAIAELDNN

-2463 ERLAQM
+2463 GRLAQM

-2553 ELTPKVDAALLVFD
+2553 ELTPKVDAALLAFD
-2567 LATSGIVGVVK
+2567 LATSGIVGAVR
-2578 GPVLDAIRLSA
+2578 GPILDAIRLSA

-2603 MAYADGASWTIRNAE
+2603 MAYADGASWAVRNGE
-2618 VLASDGKTVLARQN
+2618 VLAADGKTVLARQN
-2632 PITGKYEATVPRL
+2632 PVTGKYDSILVPKP
-2645 WQGNS
+2645 GVKPS
-2650 PALEF
+2650 PPPVE
-2655 VPPGMERPFRPV
+2655 VIPPGMSRPFRPA
-2667 NPTFPPDAAVV
+2667 NPNFPPDAAVV
-2678 NAMQSPQLKQMVKAC
+2678 DAMNSPMLKKMTEAC
-2693 DQSDC
+2693 TSVDC
-2698 SEIASKLLESAGGKG
+2698 SEIAEKLLSSAGGKG
-2713 MILEVRPKNS
+2713 KILEVRPKTANNLS
-2723 GKLNIY
+2723 IY
-2729 ENNDLTVNNFYHQ
+2729 ENSVIERNLNYHQ

-2754 LSTTP
+2754 LSSSP
-2759 IPKGDWEMHMR
+2759 VPKGDWEMHMR
-2770 GMNPT
+2770 GMNPD
-2775 GVSITTNLQGL
+2775 GVSISDKLRGMQ
-2786 Q
+2786 